1 MESSD
6 NRVIANSV
14 YNLMR
19 RLPPLQVAKSLQGVS
34 ALIKDEEL
42 VQQIFDSV
50 DQPLGKPFPFPPLS
64 AKQ

>member
-34 ALIKDEEL
+34 ALIKDEAL

-50 DQPLGKPFPFPPLS
+50 D
-64 AKQ
+64 